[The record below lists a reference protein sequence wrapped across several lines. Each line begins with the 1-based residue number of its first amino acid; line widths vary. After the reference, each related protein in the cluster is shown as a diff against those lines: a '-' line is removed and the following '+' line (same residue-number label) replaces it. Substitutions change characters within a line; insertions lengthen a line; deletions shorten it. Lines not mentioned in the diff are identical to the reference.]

1 MFENFGGKKEKPLNI
16 DPETFKDIYE
26 SNLDSA
32 FADNIRS
39 IAAYLNEGEIA
50 SQMTQ
55 EGAEFDTEYLEILRT
70 IRNYLQSENLECIDL
85 GQVESL
91 AINLI
96 SEEAQGTAMNE
107 SFLSY
112 QKMIQSGNSKLNGV
126 N

>member
-70 IRNYLQSENLECIDL
+70 IRNYLQSENFECIDL